1 ASRFCEAWISTCS
14 SSNPTLITREASG
27 ATLIAFS
34 MRSVKSSS
42 SRYEYL
48 GPACLRSDS
57 LMGASGAM
65 TIGSQ
70 TSGWM
75 SARWGI
81 SSQTRWTA
89 RDKSL
94 TFSVDVNRI
103 PTKPLPSINRRS
115 APRLWFGTWSLNWS
129 AASRRKEGSI
139 PLALQRTISI
149 DEERGDEERE
159 DGERGVIAFSI
170 SVVSEWSCGSL
181 AGGLATVSINADVSP
196 KSLKY

>member
-1 ASRFCEAWISTCS
+1 
-14 SSNPTLITREASG
+14 
-27 ATLIAFS
+27 

-75 SARWGI
+75 FARWGVF
-81 SSQTRWTA
+81 SQTRWTA

-115 APRLWFGTWSLNWS
+115 APRLCFRTWSLNWS

-139 PLALQRTISI
+139 PLALQRTISM
-149 DEERGDEERE
+149 DEERGDEERGDEERGDEERGDEERGDEEREDGERGDEERE